1 MKKILLGLAL
11 IFLCLSCSRQQYV
24 LSNIEAQRY
33 PVVRNEIAQPDA
45 RIVEIVGKY
54 KHLLDKEMNQVIA
67 YSEEYMPYGRPESLL
82 TNFTSDVM
90 LDYARSTGKD
100 CDLSLM
106 NVNGHRS
113 NMPQGNI
120 KAGDI
125 YEIYSFENALVLL
138 QLKGNTLMDI
148 FESYAEMG
156 GAGVSSNVRLVI
168 KDKQLTDATINGMA
182 VDNDKV
188 YTIVTLDYLADGNDG
203 MEDMKKAL
211 GAEPL
216 KITLRDAIFKYI
228 EEETRQGRKIGARLD
243 GRISVVQ

>member
-1 MKKILLGLAL
+1 MASAL
-11 IFLCLSCSRQQYV
+11 ICICLSCSRQQYV
-24 LSNIEAQRY
+24 VSNVAAQRY

-82 TNFTSDVM
+82 TNFTSDLM
-90 LDYARSTGKD
+90 LDYARSVGKD

-120 KAGDI
+120 KVGDI
-125 YEIYSFENALVLL
+125 YEIYSFENALVVL

-156 GAGVSSNVRLVI
+156 GAGVSSNVRLLI
-168 KDKQLTDATINGMA
+168 KDRRLAEATINGMA
-182 VDNDKV
+182 VDKDMV
-188 YTIVTLDYLADGNDG
+188 YTVVTLDYLADGNDG

-211 GAEPL
+211 GVQPIG
-216 KITLRDAIFKYI
+216 ITLRDAVFKYI
-228 EEETRQGRKIGARLD
+228 EGETKQGKKMGARLD